1 MIWPDRM
8 QRHPK
13 DKLPNN
19 HNTLRSH
26 TQGLKQFIIQRRY
39 KTVNMGLGGRVSESA
54 TEEDWNICSCY
65 SDGVRSYR
73 MRPTAPLIGPSCPW
87 LPQPAPPGP

>member
-13 DKLPNN
+13 DKLPTT
-19 HNTLRSH
+19 HYGLTHKVSH
-26 TQGLKQFIIQRRY
+26 CSLSNDDTRWL
-39 KTVNMGLGGRVSESA
+39 TMGLGGRVSESA